1 MFKAEKDRAPG
12 VRKEVIY
19 RDALHLKT
27 CTTKPAFH
35 FKNPKKVKKACR
47 YRPCC
52 SCNEPRGGPI
62 ERGKVG

>member
-27 CTTKPAFH
+27 CTTKPEFY

-52 SCNEPRGGPI
+52 SCNEP
-62 ERGKVG
+62 